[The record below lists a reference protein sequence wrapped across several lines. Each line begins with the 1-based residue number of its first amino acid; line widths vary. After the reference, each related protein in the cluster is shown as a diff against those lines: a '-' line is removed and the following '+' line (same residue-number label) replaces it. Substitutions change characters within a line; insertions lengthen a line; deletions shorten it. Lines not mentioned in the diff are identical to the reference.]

1 MKTKFR
7 IDTIKIKAKP
17 DFIDSVAY
25 VQLGNDWCPVM
36 YDKSFSG
43 GRNTNNKYYAV
54 RWKAHDAS
62 NELKIFNMLNH
73 AKNYADYAA
82 AVTNLH
88 TPGQNCVFASKNGGT

>member
-1 MKTKFR
+1 MDENKIQDR
-7 IDTIKIKAKP
+7 CLIKMF

-36 YDKSFSG
+36 YDKLG
-43 GRNTNNKYYAV
+43 GRNTNNKCYAV
-54 RWKAHDAS
+54 RKAHDAS

-88 TPGQNCVFASKNGGT
+88 TLSKLCIRQ